1 MTDKQIEII
10 DKIELSS
17 ASVFL
22 REDGIF
28 RVEMKMI
35 NRELEER
42 DVREL
47 TESIGIIG
55 KGAKYPVLIIVN
67 EYNTINKEA
76 SEYAASEIAGR
87 YTIAN
92 AVIVKSAA
100 VRIATNFFIRIFKP
114 VRPTKMFSDE
124 ERALQWLR
132 TYLY

>member
-1 MTDKQIEII
+1 MTDKSADII
-10 DKIELSS
+10 DKIDLSS
-17 ASVFL
+17 ATVSL

-28 RVEMKMI
+28 RVEMKII
-35 NRELEER
+35 NREVEER

-55 KGAKYPVLIIVN
+55 KGAKYPVLIVVH
-67 EYNTINKEA
+67 EYNSISKDA

-92 AVIVKSAA
+92 AVVVQSAA
-100 VRIATNFFIRIFKP
+100 VRIATNFFIKIFKP

-124 ERALQWLR
+124 EKAVSWLR
-132 TYLY
+132 TLIY